1 MVIQNDKLV
10 LGTYEINT
18 QFRSYKDYTKY
29 VDPTIQWID
38 TAITYNNDYFLKDE
52 FDRKIISKISPY
64 MTENYE
70 FWVSS
75 HLRCLGRRYIDI
87 MLVHNTRHKSWIN
100 LYGKILKDSRFK
112 SVGIS
117 NVSISQLEEIKDKY
131 GKYPE
136 WVETEINP
144 HYYDA
149 DLIEFCKLKG
159 IKIIAYAIFG
169 GKYNARRFIQ
179 EFTMP
184 YLLDL
189 VDRSADKIIIRWD
202 TEDQYNQIM
211 RNLAFKVNDD
221 KFIRLSK
228 LELSKS
234 IIPDVYNLPFFVPID
249 INGFPIYANEAT
261 PINIIENKF
270 TGDML
275 DEYYRIP
282 DLGLEFITEYQAL
295 RRYHNQSTRVAIID
309 RGGRLTKVVTKG
321 CKIYATSI
329 S

>member
-18 QFRSYKDYTKY
+18 QFRSYRDYTKY
-29 VDPTIQWID
+29 VDPTIEWID
-38 TAITYNNDYFLKDE
+38 TAITYNNDYFLRDE

-70 FWVSS
+70 FWVRS
-75 HLRCLGRRYIDI
+75 HMQCLGRKFIDI
-87 MLVHNTRHKSWIN
+87 MLVHNTRHKSWLK
-100 LYGKILKDSRFK
+100 LYGMILKDPRFA

-117 NVSISQLEEIKDKY
+117 NANISQLEQIKDKY

-144 HYYDA
+144 RYYDS
-149 DLIEFCKLKG
+149 DLIEFCKSNG

-202 TEDQYNQIM
+202 DEYQYNQIM
-211 RNLAFKVNDD
+211 RNLAIKVNDD
-221 KFIRLSK
+221 KFVKLNK

-234 IIPDVYNLPFFVPID
+234 ITPDVYNLPFFVPID
-249 INGFPIYANEAT
+249 ICGFPIYANESI
-261 PINIIENKF
+261 PVNIIENRF

-282 DLGLEFITEYQAL
+282 DIGLEFITEYQAY
-295 RRYHNQSTRVAIID
+295 RRYQNRSTRVAIID
-309 RGGRLTKVVTKG
+309 RSGRLTKVFTKG